1 MRTITLFIFRL
12 LLQRILQGG
21 GREYYCVE
29 SHEENKGVFFFFSFL
44 FFFLV
49 IIRFGSALASV
60 KWAQLPNSCVST
72 FLCRERAH
80 SNKRS
85 ARDVAGALI
94 CVKVIAVRRSK
105 LGGD

>member
-12 LLQRILQGG
+12 LLQRILQGEKNTTVLKVM
-21 GREYYCVE
+21 RRIKEF
-29 SHEENKGVFFFFSFL
+29 SFFFFSFWSL
-44 FFFLV
+44 LDL
-49 IIRFGSALASV
+49 ALLWLRSSGR
-60 KWAQLPNSCVST
+60 SCPTAVSLR
-72 FLCRERAH
+72 LCRERAH